1 MKSSGLFFLF
11 CSALLTRTAIALSF
25 TVTSRIYMDVK
36 HNKQPLGRIT
46 FGLFGKLAPK
56 TVANFRHI
64 CLRGINGSSY
74 VGARFHRIVDR
85 FLVQGGD
92 IVNGDGTGSIS
103 IYGAYF
109 EDEAKAL
116 DIEHNRPG
124 YLGMANRGPN
134 TNGCQFYVT
143 TVGAQWLDGKH
154 TVFGKVLEG
163 MDTIY
168 AIEDVKTD
176 TDDFPMEPVIIS
188 NCGEI
193 PTEHFEF
200 YPDDFNIMG
209 WIRAAG
215 LPVTSSF
222 LVLLIF
228 HYFFRQLNMYC

>member
-1 MKSSGLFFLF
+1 MKCLQLIVLCCSFLAVASG
-11 CSALLTRTAIALSF
+11 LSF

-36 HNKQPLGRIT
+36 HNKKPVGRIT

-56 TVANFRHI
+56 TVANFRHL
-64 CLRGINGSSY
+64 CLRGVNGTSY
-74 VGARFHRIVDR
+74 VGSRFHRVVDR

-92 IVNGDGTGSIS
+92 ILNGDGTGSIS
-103 IYGAYF
+103 IYGEYF
-109 EDEAKAL
+109 PDEDKAL
-116 DIEHNRPG
+116 AVEHNRPG
-124 YLGMANRGPN
+124 YLGMANRGPD

-143 TVGAQWLDGKH
+143 TVGAKWLDGKH

-163 MDTIY
+163 METIY

-176 TDDFPMEPVIIS
+176 TDDFPVEPVVIS

-193 PTEHFEF
+193 PTEQFEF
-200 YPDDFNIMG
+200 YPDDFNILG
-209 WIRAAG
+209 WIKAAG

-222 LVLLIF
+222 CVLLIF

>member
-1 MKSSGLFFLF
+1 
-11 CSALLTRTAIALSF
+11 
-25 TVTSRIYMDVK
+25 MDVK
-36 HNKQPLGRIT
+36 QNKQKLGRIT

-74 VGARFHRIVDR
+74 VGSKFHRIVDR

-92 IVNGDGTGSIS
+92 IVNGDGTGTVS
-103 IYGAYF
+103 IYGDYF
-109 EDEAKAL
+109 EDEDKAL
-116 DIEHNRPG
+116 NVEHNRPG

-143 TVGAQWLDGKH
+143 TVAAKWLDGKH
-154 TVFGKVLEG
+154 AVFGKVLDG

-176 TDDFPMEPVIIS
+176 TDDFPIEPVMIS

-193 PTEHFEF
+193 PTEAFEF
-200 YPDDFNIMG
+200 YPDDFNILG
-209 WIRAAG
+209 WIKAAG

>member
-1 MKSSGLFFLF
+1 MKLLLFIVLA
-11 CSALLTRTAIALSF
+11 SALAAVGSGLSF

-36 HNKQPLGRIT
+36 QSKQPLGRIT

-56 TVANFRHI
+56 AVANFRHI
-64 CLRGINGSSY
+64 CLRGINGTSY

-92 IVNGDGTGSIS
+92 ILNGDGTGSIS
-103 IYGAYF
+103 IYGDYF
-109 EDEAKAL
+109 EDEEQAL
-116 DIEHNRPG
+116 EVEHNRPG
-124 YLGMANRGPN
+124 YLGMANRGPH

-143 TVGAQWLDGKH
+143 TVGAKWLDGKH
-154 TVFGKVLEG
+154 SVFGKVLEG

-176 TDDFPMEPVIIS
+176 TDDFPIEPVIIS

-193 PTEHFEF
+193 PTEPFEF
-200 YPDDFNIMG
+200 YPDDFNILG
-209 WIRAAG
+209 WIKAAG

-222 LVLLIF
+222 CVLLIF